1 MKVKLLEDIEGLGER
16 GDYVSMTPE
25 DVEKY
30 GGKVEIR
37 RETEKSGKFI

>member
-1 MKVKLLEDIEGLGER
+1 MKVKLLEDIEGIGES

-30 GGKVEIR
+30 DGKVEAR
-37 RETEKSGKFI
+37 RETGKSGKFI